1 MKNRLLWVAL
11 VIAASVGFYFAMVK
25 PAVNPA
31 SPSVT
36 MEDLKKMRPPQQLP
50 PPELPRPV
58 IADVVVAP
66 PVPPPIAMPAMRTV
80 VPPTKLEI
88 PIQDGVTLDF
98 SSGAA
103 QARAQGSDADALKE
117 ALKEMSEATKDI
129 KFDPTKGK

>member
-1 MKNRLLWVAL
+1 MKNRLLWIAV

-25 PAVNPA
+25 PAVTPTP
-31 SPSVT
+31 PSVT

-50 PPELPRPV
+50 PPELPPPV
-58 IADVVVAP
+58 ISEVVIAP
-66 PVPPPIAMPAMRTV
+66 PAPPPIAMPSVRTV
-80 VPPTKLEI
+80 VPPTKLEV

-103 QARAQGSDADALKE
+103 QVKAQGSDADALKD

-129 KFDPTKGK
+129 KFAPTKAK